1 MDSLD
6 RWDRLLFTA
15 AEAKTKVQKM
25 SWEAVTL
32 RQSWFLQFVAF
43 IYFQITFNVCH
54 VIMAPTSY
62 MGKVKFRSI
71 ILNFLHKCRLRRQK
85 YYKYIYTFSAKNGLG
100 SSFRNNFTFLVYQW
114 VTPAVIK
121 LETDFLNYGLCILQ
135 HSNLYFAEPRTKRC
149 TSSSCSIS
157 GWSSGQT

>member
-6 RWDRLLFTA
+6 RWDFYSCRNKNKS
-15 AEAKTKVQKM
+15 AKNVLGSGYTPSIM
-25 SWEAVTL
+25 IFAICCL
-32 RQSWFLQFVAF
+32 Y
-43 IYFQITFNVCH
+43 IYLQITFNVRH

-85 YYKYIYTFSAKNGLG
+85 YYKYISTFSAKNGLG